1 MLIKALNEYY
11 DILARNDK
19 VCKDGFSRQNI
30 THMIMLRKDGT
41 VSDII
46 NVEHGKNLTE
56 NSRLLSISRKQIMNW
71 VTWYN
76 KEQAASKRNKGTRRI
91 MDGESAAAGFFC
103 SLQKGG
109 QAGLEV

>member
-1 MLIKALNEYY
+1 MGRNESAG
-11 DILARNDK
+11 ARDCSN
-19 VCKDGFSRQNI
+19 
-30 THMIMLRKDGT
+30 T
-41 VSDII
+41 
-46 NVEHGKNLTE
+46 EHGKNLTE
-56 NSRLLSISRKQIMNW
+56 NSRLLSISRKQIMN
-71 VTWYN
+71 N

>member
-1 MLIKALNEYY
+1 MGRNESAG
-11 DILARNDK
+11 ARDCSN
-19 VCKDGFSRQNI
+19 
-30 THMIMLRKDGT
+30 T
-41 VSDII
+41 
-46 NVEHGKNLTE
+46 EHGKNVTE

-76 KEQAASKRNKGTRRI
+76 KEQAASKRNKDTRRI

>member
-1 MLIKALNEYY
+1 
-11 DILARNDK
+11 
-19 VCKDGFSRQNI
+19 
-30 THMIMLRKDGT
+30 
-41 VSDII
+41 
-46 NVEHGKNLTE
+46 
-56 NSRLLSISRKQIMNW
+56 MNW